1 MAEQALKGSRA
12 SADRLSIPE
21 LARQARL
28 RRLIA
33 LAVVLVGAV
42 AAIVYYRRPEPVVE
56 RYRTEAV
63 TRRDVVQLVEST
75 GTLDVRSRVDVPAP
89 MAGRL
94 LSNAVHEGDQVEQG
108 QLLGTLDARSAEL
121 SLRGAR
127 ATAEAASGRVA
138 QAQAAFSAAERARAQ
153 AARLLQQG
161 LASPNDAEEAES
173 ALAQAKAALSAARAE
188 RKLADQTIAGAE
200 LGRDSSRIT
209 APSAGVV
216 LRAPDR
222 LGAAVSPDKGA
233 LYVLGEPLTTMR
245 LQALVTET
253 DIARVKAG
261 SKAEV
266 LVQALPNER
275 FSATVERVGIEPKQ
289 SGGVVQY
296 PVTMLVDNPNAALLP
311 GMSARVRIEIARA
324 DATLAVHE
332 AALRFTPEDA
342 DPAEP
347 RTRVWRHGRGANEL
361 EPVSV
366 RVGVS
371 DGVYAALLPE
381 GTAGGAAPA
390 LHGGAASLAEGDQL
404 VIGLLRPN
412 EAPRKPSVSLGGSK
426 K

>member
-1 MAEQALKGSRA
+1 MAEQALKGT

-33 LAVVLVGAV
+33 LAVVLLGAGAAV
-42 AAIVYYRRPEPVVE
+42 AYYRRPEPVVE
-56 RYRTEAV
+56 RYRTEPVA
-63 TRRDVVQLVEST
+63 RHDVVQLVEST
-75 GTLDVRSRVDVPAP
+75 GTLDVRSRVEVPAP
-89 MAGRL
+89 TPGRL
-94 LSNAVHEGDQVEQG
+94 LSSAVQEGDHVEQG

-127 ATAEAASGRVA
+127 ATAEAASSRVA
-138 QAQAAFSAAERARAQ
+138 QAQAALAAAERARGQ
-153 AARLLQQG
+153 AARLLQQK
-161 LASPNDAEEAES
+161 LASTQDLAEAES
-173 ALAQAKAALSAARAE
+173 QHAQAKAALAAARAE
-188 RKLADQTIAGAE
+188 RKLAAQTIEGAE

-222 LGAAVSPDKGA
+222 IGAAVSPERGA

-245 LQALVTET
+245 LQALVSET
-253 DIARVKAG
+253 DIAKVKTG

-289 SGGVVQY
+289 AGGVVQY
-296 PVTMLVDNPNAALLP
+296 PVTMLVDNPNTALLP

-324 DATLAVHE
+324 DAALAIHE
-332 AALRFTPEDA
+332 AALRFAPEDA
-342 DPAEP
+342 EPAEP
-347 RTRVWRHGRGANEL
+347 RTRVWRHGRGANEI

-371 DGVYAALLPE
+371 DGVFAALHAE
-381 GTAGGAAPA
+381 SQG
-390 LHGGAASLAEGDQL
+390 LAEGDQL

-412 EAPRKPSVSLGGSK
+412 EAPRTPIVSLGGSK

>member
-21 LARQARL
+21 LARRARL
-28 RRLIA
+28 RKLIG
-33 LAVVLVGAV
+33 LAVVLIAAGAV
-42 AAIVYYRRPEPVVE
+42 VAYYRRPEPVLE
-56 RYRTEAV
+56 RYRTEPV
-63 TRRDVVQLVEST
+63 VRRDVVQLVEST
-75 GTLDVRSRVDVPAP
+75 GTLDVRSRVEVPAP

-94 LSNAVHEGDQVEQG
+94 LSNEVHEGDHVEQG

-138 QAQAAFSAAERARAQ
+138 QAQVALDAATRAHSQ
-153 AARLLQQG
+153 ATRLLQQG
-161 LASPNDAEEAES
+161 LASPQDVEQAQSE
-173 ALAQAKAALSAARAE
+173 LAQAKAALTAARAE

-200 LGRDSSRIT
+200 LGRDGSRIT

-222 LGAAVSPDKGA
+222 IGAAVSPDRGA
-233 LYVLGEPLTTMR
+233 LYVLGEPLLVMR
-245 LQALVTET
+245 LQALVSET
-253 DIARVKAG
+253 DIPRVKAG

-266 LVQALPNER
+266 LVQALPGER
-275 FSATVERVGIEPKQ
+275 FDATVERVGIEPKQ
-289 SGGVVQY
+289 TGGVVQY
-296 PVTMLVDNPNAALLP
+296 PVTMLVANPRSSLLP

-324 DATLAVHE
+324 GEALAVHE

-342 DPAEP
+342 EPAEP
-347 RTRVWRHGRGANEL
+347 RTRVWRHGRDANEI
-361 EPVSV
+361 EPVGV

-371 DGVYAALLPE
+371 DGVYAALQTSD
-381 GTAGGAAPA
+381 GGRADGDTAP
-390 LHGGAASLAEGDQL
+390 LAEGDRL
-404 VIGLLRPN
+404 VIGLLRPD
-412 EAPRKPSVSLGGSK
+412 EARRKPSVSLGGSK